1 MPSKVGMKERALRKL
16 RAEEKEKALSN
27 LPAEE
32 AESKLKKRKYENE
45 RNNKMKEAG
54 RTPIES

>member
-1 MPSKVGMKERALRKL
+1 MFSAI
-16 RAEEKEKALSN
+16 
-27 LPAEE
+27 LPHGTHSTAGKFHLFKCAEE

>member
-1 MPSKVGMKERALRKL
+1 MKERALRKL